1 VKRERF
7 RAALVVLRW
16 IVNVVSVVVIAGCVA
31 TLVWFVV
38 ADQVVERYTSGEP
51 PSLFFNPFNDDLLA
65 GDADV
70 FVVGHNSGD
79 SLAATR
85 SALRHGADV
94 VEIDVVPLNGD
105 LYAGHL
111 VPLQYI
117 GPQTFRGPRVVDVIR
132 AATEADAI
140 ALDLK
145 DSAPWFIDKV
155 IALLN
160 SDVTRDQ
167 PFLVSTRDP
176 ATLVRLRDE
185 APDAIRILSIGD
197 QQGLDVLQADASL
210 QQTIDG
216 VGVRYT
222 LLDKDTMK
230 WLRDRDL
237 FIMAWTVNDVRRAN
251 TLIELGASAITTDNL
266 AIMEA
271 LGGPTRREK
280 DLRQV
285 VRQER
290 EKRQNANQTTS
301 VGH

>member
-1 VKRERF
+1 VNRERF

-16 IVNVVSVVVIAGCVA
+16 VVNVVSVVVIAGCVA

-51 PSLFFNPFNDDLLA
+51 PSLFFNPFSDDLLS

-105 LYAGHL
+105 LFAGHL

-132 AATEADAI
+132 AATEADVI

-155 IALLN
+155 IALLK
-160 SDVTRDQ
+160 SSVTQDQ
-167 PFLVSTRDP
+167 PFIVSTRDP

-185 APDAIRILSIGD
+185 VPDTIRILSIGD
-197 QQGLDVLQADASL
+197 QQGLDVLQAATSL
-210 QQTIDG
+210 PQDIEG
-216 VGVRYT
+216 GGIRHT
-222 LLDKDTMK
+222 LLDGDSAQ
-230 WLRDRDL
+230 WLQDHDL
-237 FIMAWTVNDVRRAN
+237 FIMAWTVNDVRRADK
-251 TLIELGASAITTDNL
+251 LIKLGASAITTDNL

-285 VRQER
+285 VQHER
-290 EKRQNANQTTS
+290 EKRQDRTGSTS
-301 VGH
+301 AGN